1 MKQRLEQKQVQKLV
15 LTQTLKQSIELL
27 QYSQLELENKLEEI
41 AKDNPF
47 LVVKKRNYVPVWFTN
62 YYYDPEASLKKQKAL
77 ENTASST
84 NLYTH
89 LKEQINYLKFTEK
102 EKEAVD
108 ILISSLDKNGFLIHE
123 PEYLLQSF
131 GFDSDTILKIRKKIA
146 SLDPIGCCAL
156 NYIES
161 LIFQLEI
168 QYPSLKES
176 KMAIYLLKECVNE
189 LENQDWSKIQEKS
202 KLTIEDIQKAISLIR
217 TLNPFP
223 GKDYSSNDITYI
235 EPDVYVLIEE
245 TREDPFIIFLNDK
258 LIKNIEFNKDYI
270 NQIKGENISKEGIK
284 KLKEKLFTTEF
295 FVRSIEQ
302 RNQALLEVTKSIVKH
317 QRDFFLYKKEIV
329 PLRLKDVAEDVDLHI
344 STISRITTHK
354 YVYTRWGI
362 FELKAFFKRGFKS
375 LYNRNHKVSPETI
388 KNLIKEIISKED
400 KKNPLKDKEISEILL
415 YKGIKIARRTISKYR
430 KELHIPSVSNRIQN
444 I

>member
-146 SLDPIGCCAL
+146 SLDL
-156 NYIES
+156 
-161 LIFQLEI
+161 
-168 QYPSLKES
+168 
-176 KMAIYLLKECVNE
+176 
-189 LENQDWSKIQEKS
+189 
-202 KLTIEDIQKAISLIR
+202 
-217 TLNPFP
+217 
-223 GKDYSSNDITYI
+223 
-235 EPDVYVLIEE
+235 
-245 TREDPFIIFLNDK
+245 
-258 LIKNIEFNKDYI
+258 
-270 NQIKGENISKEGIK
+270 
-284 KLKEKLFTTEF
+284 
-295 FVRSIEQ
+295 
-302 RNQALLEVTKSIVKH
+302 
-317 QRDFFLYKKEIV
+317 
-329 PLRLKDVAEDVDLHI
+329 
-344 STISRITTHK
+344 
-354 YVYTRWGI
+354 
-362 FELKAFFKRGFKS
+362 
-375 LYNRNHKVSPETI
+375 
-388 KNLIKEIISKED
+388 
-400 KKNPLKDKEISEILL
+400 
-415 YKGIKIARRTISKYR
+415 
-430 KELHIPSVSNRIQN
+430 SVVVH
-444 I
+444 